1 MLDLRDYDDY
11 FVFFFIEITPIRKYT
26 KKLVSLYYFTHF
38 S

>member
-11 FVFFFIEITPIRKYT
+11 FVFFFIEITLIRKYT
-26 KKLVSLYYFTHF
+26 EKLVSLYYFTHF